1 LAAAHAPGERRH
13 PRAHEL
19 SGMAIP
25 SLKGLYDRARDGF
38 RVRAL
43 DDEFVRW
50 LSYANAGMLHPGNA
64 WSMDRAVRGLRPGEA
79 VVEIGSFAG
88 LSTNAICH
96 LLRKHGRD
104 NAFYTCDNW
113 DVTAH
118 GETRRIEG
126 SGVTFPEYAR
136 YVKESFVRN
145 VSFFSPGN
153 RPHTIE
159 ASSADF
165 LREWRE
171 GKAVTDVFERPVR
184 LGGRIG
190 FAYVDGIHSVEAVSA
205 EFEALDASMEAG
217 GFILFDDSADSS
229 PFGLN
234 RLMRE
239 IAAAGRY
246 ELVGQTPN
254 YFFCKRG

>member
-1 LAAAHAPGERRH
+1 M
-13 PRAHEL
+13 
-19 SGMAIP
+19 GMP

-38 RVRAL
+38 RVRVL
-43 DDEFVRW
+43 DDEFLRW

-64 WSMDRAVRGLRPGEA
+64 WSMDYALRNLPSASAA

-96 LLRKHGRD
+96 LLRKLGRA
-104 NAFYTCDNW
+104 NPFFTCDNW

-118 GETRRIEG
+118 AETRRIEG
-126 SGVTFPEYAR
+126 SSLTFPEYAR

-145 VSFFSPGN
+145 VGFFSPDN
-153 RPHTIE
+153 RPHAIE
-159 ASSADF
+159 CSSAAF
-165 LREWRE
+165 FEAWRANE
-171 GKAVTDVFERPVR
+171 TASDVFGRSVR
-184 LGGRIG
+184 LGGPIG
-190 FAYVDGIHSVEAVSA
+190 FAYVDGIHSVEAVRA
-205 EFEALDASMEAG
+205 EFEAIDGFLERG

-239 IAAAGRY
+239 IASAGRH
-246 ELVGQTPN
+246 ELLGQTPN
-254 YFFCKRG
+254 YFFRKR